1 MGWIATGSSMIFSL
15 GCLISYVIV
24 IRDNFFFFS
33 AKYNFSPSEITLY
46 SDLLVAGIM
55 VLFIMPLCYLP
66 SLESLKFNSILIMA
80 VIAYILFAVI
90 YTFADHMV

>member
-1 MGWIATGSSMIFSL
+1 MIFSL

-33 AKYNFSPSEITLY
+33 VQYNFTPSEITLY

-55 VLFIMPLCYLP
+55 VLLIMPLCYLP
-66 SLESLKFNSILIMA
+66 SLDSLKFNSILIMA
-80 VIAYILFAVI
+80 VIAYILFAVV
-90 YTFADHMV
+90 YTFAYHMIKG